1 MPVFVRDDICLRE
14 RASLCPE
21 AAVQLVKETNVQ
33 VHLLVDGA
41 VERTLRGLRRP
52 ATGLCCAGVQHHVGR
67 RVAHATPRQ
76 LRAPVVLHAVDDAD
90 HAAIGTR
97 VRVSAGSTALGNRTA
112 WHLAAVVRVGRYAGG
127 TRRAETTTQQVEC
140 EQEQDEEESSAA
152 TAHDDRHAQSAT
164 AGRSARAAR
173 LATLVLNLARIEL
186 RVLVESH
193 EAARES
199 AS

>member
-1 MPVFVRDDICLRE
+1 
-14 RASLCPE
+14 
-21 AAVQLVKETNVQ
+21 
-33 VHLLVDGA
+33 
-41 VERTLRGLRRP
+41 
-52 ATGLCCAGVQHHVGR
+52 
-67 RVAHATPRQ
+67 
-76 LRAPVVLHAVDDAD
+76 
-90 HAAIGTR
+90 
-97 VRVSAGSTALGNRTA
+97 
-112 WHLAAVVRVGRYAGG
+112 VRVGRYAGG

-140 EQEQDEEESSAA
+140 EQEHDEEESSAA

-199 AS
+199 ASVEPPRLTYQAKLRQTQLSSSVVSPGRSVL